1 MLRSRAPSTRP
12 APGPVSIRRFGRLTG
27 SAHMPRFRLIS
38 GLERT
43 EVAGGTRT
51 PAGWLS
57 IRTSCLTSRMSCFS
71 ETGLPCV
78 ERKRLTERV
87 VTTYQLSG
95 GGRSNGLSLH
105 INCLAGE
112 GRPRPA
118 GPNAQSP
125 GSRRQP
131 CCPASFA
138 RKHAAATAIE
148 ALGEAR
154 PASCSSERRV
164 VELAPVEPGVEPAAA
179 RRRRPAGCSG

>member
-1 MLRSRAPSTRP
+1 MIESPTAGRSATPVILAKRPAGCSPAGRRLVQACFTRP
-12 APGPVSIRRFGRLTG
+12 GDPSRGAVDPGAQAHDLSGGATSRPTAAANMLQKMSRFTN
-27 SAHMPRFRLIS
+27 P
-38 GLERT
+38 
-43 EVAGGTRT
+43 VAGRVSLVS
-51 PAGWLS
+51 PS
-57 IRTSCLTSRMSCFS
+57 LTFHLPDC
-71 ETGLPCV
+71 ETACDN
-78 ERKRLTERV
+78 
-87 VTTYQLSG
+87 G
-95 GGRSNGLSLH
+95 GGRSLLF
-105 INCLAGE
+105 
-112 GRPRPA
+112 PRPA